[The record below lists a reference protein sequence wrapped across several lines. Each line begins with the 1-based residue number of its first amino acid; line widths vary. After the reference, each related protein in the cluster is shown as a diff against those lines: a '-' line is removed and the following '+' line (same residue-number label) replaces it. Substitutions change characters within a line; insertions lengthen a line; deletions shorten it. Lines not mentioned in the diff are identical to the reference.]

1 MSALRNS
8 LIMTQKLQPLELLL
22 EPKRNLQRVS
32 LYPPFCV
39 GETMDEVNTVYIL
52 LFGSGLRLIANWGF
66 IVNQQPADV
75 SRLLIGGHSSTKT
88 SYWLI
93 KIETSLPTTEVN
105 WTSLDIHL
113 ITRPIKRK
121 NEKLSKHDLKILLAK
136 MWKRLHWLA
145 VKKYLYKEFCS
156 ILFCSTT
163 EMI

>member
-1 MSALRNS
+1 MLLYA
-8 LIMTQKLQPLELLL
+8 QKLPLFGIFL
-22 EPKRNLQRVS
+22 ETKRYQKSWS
-32 LYPPFCV
+32 LSQYPPFCV

-52 LFGSGLRLIANWGF
+52 LFGSGPRLIANWGF

-75 SRLLIGGHSSTKT
+75 NWLLIGWQSP
-88 SYWLI
+88 
-93 KIETSLPTTEVN
+93 TSLLIGLFKSHLSLTEVD

-113 ITRPIKRK
+113 IRI
-121 NEKLSKHDLKILLAK
+121 NEIYEKLDVIFKILLARIR
-136 MWKRLHWLA
+136 KRLHWLA